1 LASIGLNDDVEKVN
15 YILDILEIEN
25 KLGRLN
31 QTLDLYL
38 PSLISIQGKALPN
51 SLNQKIKYLQILHK
65 PKTFY
70 ENEIAKM
77 LLVSKGS
84 SWNLKFISEN
94 NSWGLVPYLESSG
107 MKSPNVNWTDF
118 MERFDFNN
126 NKTDSYSIWSSPIN
140 YKSFLINRAIQE
152 KSKNGQKVKTI
163 LLIARLIKDRKL
175 KNLELTNLQNIE
187 KSLSEIGLGKLGSDL
202 RLEVLSSKLA
212 SLVFLK

>member
-1 LASIGLNDDVEKVN
+1 MMLKKVN

-38 PSLISIQGKALPN
+38 PSLISIKGKALPN

-107 MKSPNVNWTDF
+107 MKSPDVNW
-118 MERFDFNN
+118 N
-126 NKTDSYSIWSSPIN
+126 
-140 YKSFLINRAIQE
+140 
-152 KSKNGQKVKTI
+152 
-163 LLIARLIKDRKL
+163 
-175 KNLELTNLQNIE
+175 
-187 KSLSEIGLGKLGSDL
+187 
-202 RLEVLSSKLA
+202 
-212 SLVFLK
+212 

>member
-1 LASIGLNDDVEKVN
+1 
-15 YILDILEIEN
+15 
-25 KLGRLN
+25 
-31 QTLDLYL
+31 
-38 PSLISIQGKALPN
+38 
-51 SLNQKIKYLQILHK
+51 
-65 PKTFY
+65 
-70 ENEIAKM
+70 M

-107 MKSPNVNWTDF
+107 MKSPDVNWTDF

-126 NKTDSYSIWSSPIN
+126 NKTDSFSIWSSPIN